1 MITLVTT
8 EDGATYVFDDMSMM
22 YIKVTEE
29 KVTNWLPFANV
40 TKLEEGHPM
49 EILWIDGENLFTE
62 VSSPVVNVQVVPLT
76 DDERAQGIEDE
87 ILPED
92 VGDKGAASVENWS
105 DMGKLLE

>member
-1 MITLVTT
+1 MITQVTT
-8 EDGATYVFDDMSMM
+8 ENGATYVFDDMSMM
-22 YIKVTEE
+22 YIKVTEDE
-29 KVTNWLPFANV
+29 SSNWLPFANV

-62 VSSPVVNVQVVPLT
+62 VSSPVVNVQVIPVT

-92 VGDKGAASVENWS
+92 VGEGDASSVQNWS
-105 DMGKLLE
+105 EMGKLLE